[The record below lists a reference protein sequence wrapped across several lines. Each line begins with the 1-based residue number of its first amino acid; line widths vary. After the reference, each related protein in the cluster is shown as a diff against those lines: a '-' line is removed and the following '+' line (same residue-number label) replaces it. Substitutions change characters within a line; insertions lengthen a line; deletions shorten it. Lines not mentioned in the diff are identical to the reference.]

1 MTEQLGGT
9 VPADPDPSPLID
21 VDELL
26 TLLSS
31 DEPVALL
38 DVRWRL
44 GGPPGRE
51 EYERWHLPS
60 AVYVDL
66 DTDLAGPPGGD
77 EGRHPLPSPAA
88 LQSSLRRAG
97 LRDGQLAVVY
107 DDAGGT
113 SAARGWWLLRWAGI
127 RCRLLDGGLGAWTGA
142 DQPLEA
148 GSPQPVEGDVVVR
161 PGGMPTVTAD
171 DVLGLATNGVLLDAR
186 AGERYRGEVEP
197 VDPVAGHIPGA
208 RNAPTTE
215 NLGPDGRFLAAS
227 TLARRFADVGIH
239 EGVAVGA
246 YCGSGVTAAHTVLAL
261 ALVGVEA
268 ALYPGSWSG
277 WIADP
282 SRPVA

>member
-1 MTEQLGGT
+1 

-21 VDELL
+21 ADELL
-26 TLLSS
+26 ARLSS

-38 DVRWRL
+38 DIRWRL

-51 EYERWHLPS
+51 EYERGHLPS

-66 DTDLAGPPGGD
+66 ETELAGPPGGD
-77 EGRHPLPSPAA
+77 EGRHPLPRPKD
-88 LQSSLRRAG
+88 LQRSLRRAG
-97 LRDGQLAVVY
+97 LHAGQLAVVY
-107 DDAGGT
+107 DDVGGT

-127 RCRLLDGGLGAWTGA
+127 SCRLLDGGLGAWTAA
-142 DQPLEA
+142 DRPLET
-148 GSPQPVEGDVVVR
+148 GWPQPVEGDVVVH
-161 PGGMPTVTAD
+161 PGGMPTLTAD
-171 DVLGLATNGVLLDAR
+171 DVLGLAAHGVLLDAR
-186 AGERYRGEVEP
+186 AGERYRGEHEP

-215 NLGPDGRFLAAS
+215 NLGSDGRFLPAP
-227 TLARRFADVGIH
+227 TLARRFADVGVGDGD
-239 EGVAVGA
+239 GVAVGA

-261 ALVGVEA
+261 ALIGVEA

-282 SRPVA
+282 SRPIASS